1 MSLVLGLDLTG
12 STAKGVSLS
21 EPEDMAMGTVNLVFQ
36 SVGTAAVLAA
46 RLCQMETIAIS
57 GSLTRMLLGR
67 QVLKSFSQLYSV
79 NLIIPAKAEYA
90 TAICA
95 ALQGNKSA
103 NY

>member
-1 MSLVLGLDLTG
+1 
-12 STAKGVSLS
+12 
-21 EPEDMAMGTVNLVFQ
+21 
-36 SVGTAAVLAA
+36 
-46 RLCQMETIAIS
+46 METIVVT
-57 GSLTRMLLGR
+57 GNLTRMLLGR

>member
-1 MSLVLGLDLTG
+1 
-12 STAKGVSLS
+12 
-21 EPEDMAMGTVNLVFQ
+21 
-36 SVGTAAVLAA
+36 
-46 RLCQMETIAIS
+46 METIVVT
-57 GSLTRMLLGR
+57 GNLTRMLLGR

-90 TAICA
+90 TAIGA